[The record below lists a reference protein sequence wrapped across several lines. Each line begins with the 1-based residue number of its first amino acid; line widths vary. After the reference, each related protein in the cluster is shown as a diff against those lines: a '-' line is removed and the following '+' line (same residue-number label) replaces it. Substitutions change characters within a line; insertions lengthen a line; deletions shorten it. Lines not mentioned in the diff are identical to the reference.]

1 MHFES
6 GGIYHIFNQGNNR
19 QTIFYSRETY
29 LFFLRKIRRHVLPF
43 GNLLAYCLMPNH
55 FHLMLEV
62 IRPELP
68 LDTHRVTPSHP
79 VSNFSPSHPVSK
91 SISLNRSIAIILR
104 SYTRAI
110 NNQKKRSG
118 ALFRE
123 GTKAVCLNPINGVSP
138 SWQAVQGAFRLNI
151 SVPEREYPQVC
162 FNYIHFNPVAAGLA
176 KSPEDWEF
184 SSFRD
189 ISGLR
194 NGTLV
199 NMARIND
206 LGLEQMT
213 HPNY

>member
-6 GGIYHIFNQGNNR
+6 GGLYHIFNQGNNR
-19 QTIFYSRETY
+19 QTVFYNRDNY
-29 LFFLRKIRRHVLPF
+29 LFFLRKIRHHVLPF

-55 FHLMLEV
+55 FHLMVEV
-62 IRPELP
+62 IRAELP

-79 VSNFSPSHPVSK
+79 VSSPSHPVSK
-91 SISLNRSIAIILR
+91 EISLNLSIGIFLR
-104 SYTRAI
+104 SYTRAVNI
-110 NNQKKRSG
+110 QEKRSG
-118 ALFRE
+118 ALFRQR
-123 GTKAVCLNPINGVSP
+123 TKSFCLNEINGVSP

-151 SVPEREYPQVC
+151 SVPELEYPQVC

-189 ISGLR
+189 LSGLR

-206 LGLEQMT
+206 LGLELMP